1 MLILDD
7 RVIKY
12 TSYYISFAVLF
23 GLQFFLTYIP
33 RFTLTTNTV
42 RHIQKRR
49 IGFRTI
55 IIGGNGRA
63 TDIFLKI
70 SGQKLSTGNIF
81 TGFVTVSVN
90 SNPGLEKYIPRL
102 GSLDDLERVITENGI
117 REVILAIEPSET
129 DTVSKILNLL
139 LPFDITVKSI
149 PGMHDILLGR
159 VKMSSIFVHPLF
171 Y

>member
-1 MLILDD
+1 ME
-7 RVIKY
+7 
-12 TSYYISFAVLF
+12 T
-23 GLQFFLTYIP
+23 
-33 RFTLTTNTV
+33 
-42 RHIQKRR
+42 
-49 IGFRTI
+49 
-55 IIGGNGRA
+55 

-159 VKMSSIFVHPLF
+159 VKMSSIFRTYILLNDLPMPAWQQNIKHRYYRFDAFQSLCRFPFSLPLRSGLVWAQ
-171 Y
+171 